1 MPAKAALLALQ
12 GACDASPVPGYAG
25 GPVDVFVQNERPA
38 SQNEPCAACHRAAGA
53 GLVWEEARASMLL
66 KNSSSVPR
74 QHGSPG
80 KRA

>member
-38 SQNEPCAACHRAAGA
+38 SQNEPGAACHRAAGA
-53 GLVWEEARASMLL
+53 GLLGEEARASLRLL
-66 KNSSSVPR
+66 QSRSRVPR
-74 QHGSPG
+74 QHGSPE
-80 KRA
+80 K